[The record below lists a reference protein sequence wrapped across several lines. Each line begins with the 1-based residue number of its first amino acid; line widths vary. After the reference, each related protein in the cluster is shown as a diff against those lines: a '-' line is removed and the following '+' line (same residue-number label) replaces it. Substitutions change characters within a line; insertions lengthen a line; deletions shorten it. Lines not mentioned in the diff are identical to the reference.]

1 MARTL
6 TNMRVIDD
14 MANQE
19 RRKALLRSPDEN
31 IALCLRLG
39 RRAVEVYASANGIDL
54 ATARRELRALGQAG
68 RAPCSFLDEELAWVA
83 SRRS

>member
-1 MARTL
+1 MRAIDEMAEE
-6 TNMRVIDD
+6 
-14 MANQE
+14 E
-19 RRKALLRSPDEN
+19 RRKALRRTPEEN
-31 IALCLRLG
+31 MALCLQLG
-39 RRAVEVYASANGIDL
+39 RRAVEVYASAHKIDL